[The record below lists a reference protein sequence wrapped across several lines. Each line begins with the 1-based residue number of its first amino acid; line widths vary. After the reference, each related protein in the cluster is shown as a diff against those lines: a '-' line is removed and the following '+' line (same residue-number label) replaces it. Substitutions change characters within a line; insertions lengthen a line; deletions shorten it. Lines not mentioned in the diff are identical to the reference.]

1 MTRMT
6 LHEAFHLNPKV
17 SLSKGTVA
25 PFVDMATLRPFTRD
39 VRATVKKTYSGGT
52 KFCNGDVLMAR
63 ITPSL
68 ENGKTSIYR
77 AVPGFTGP
85 AFGSTEFIVIR
96 GREGVSDSLFAY
108 YIFTSDKVREYA
120 ISSMNGSS
128 GRQRVQPDSLATFQ
142 FDLPPLDEQRAI
154 AATLGALDD
163 KIESNRRAQTLGE
176 ELIRSLVTAA
186 MERSEGV
193 IGILGDYCYLIKD
206 PARNSALTEDVNY
219 IGFEHMPRS
228 SIFLDSWGNAAGL
241 GSDKSY
247 FRVGDVLFGKLRPYF
262 KKVGIAPVNGVCS
275 TDILVL
281 RPKLEDDGAIIAVVA
296 SSDSLIDS
304 LSAAAT
310 GTRMPRAS
318 WKDLSN
324 WPVAI
329 LTADERSVLAEQI
342 APLLQRLAVL
352 THESKYLRIA
362 RDTLLPELLSGR
374 IHVPEAAEVLA

>member
-52 KFCNGDVLMAR
+52 KFLNGDVLMAR

-77 AVPGFTGP
+77 AAPGFTGP

-142 FDLPPLDEQRAI
+142 FDLPPLDKQRAI

-163 KIESNRRAQTLGE
+163 KIESNRRACDLLWSLIWASWEMLTGE
-176 ELIRSLVTAA
+176 ASVRPL
-186 MERSEGV
+186 
-193 IGILGDYCYLIKD
+193 
-206 PARNSALTEDVNY
+206 
-219 IGFEHMPRS
+219 
-228 SIFLDSWGNAAGL
+228 
-241 GSDKSY
+241 
-247 FRVGDVLFGKLRPYF
+247 GDVLELVYGKSLPAVKRTHGSVPVYGSNGITGWHNDPLVAGPVVVVGRKGSIGEVHWSHVSAFPIDTTFYVRSRDDYPLVACYLALRKAGLQSMNSDSAIPGLNRERALQ
-262 KKVGIAPVNGVCS
+262 VGVP
-275 TDILVL
+275 LPVL
-281 RPKLEDDGAIIAVVA
+281 REATAWARNANLLVTQVEAIEEQTVTLE
-296 SSDSLIDS
+296 
-304 LSAAAT
+304 T
-310 GTRMPRAS
+310 
-318 WKDLSN
+318 
-324 WPVAI
+324 
-329 LTADERSVLAEQI
+329 
-342 APLLQRLAVL
+342 
-352 THESKYLRIA
+352 LRN
-362 RDTLLPELLSGR
+362 DLLPELISGR
-374 IHVPEAAEVLA
+374 IHVPTAAEVMS

>member
-154 AATLGALDD
+154 ATTLGALDD
-163 KIESNRRAQTLGE
+163 KIESNRRACGILWSVIEATWEKRTLETSLRPLGDVL
-176 ELIRSLVTAA
+176 ELVYGKSLPAVKRTHGSVPVYGSNGITGWHNESLVTGPVVVVGRKGSIG
-186 MERSEGV
+186 EVHWSHVSSFPIDTTFYVRSRNSYPLV
-193 IGILGDYCYLIKD
+193 ACYLALQKAGLRSMNSDSAIPGLNRDRALQVKVAL
-206 PARNSALTEDVNY
+206 PVLREAAEWARNAE
-219 IGFEHMPRS
+219 
-228 SIFLDSWGNAAGL
+228 
-241 GSDKSY
+241 
-247 FRVGDVLFGKLRPYF
+247 
-262 KKVGIAPVNGVCS
+262 
-275 TDILVL
+275 ILVTQVATIEQQTVTLEAL
-281 RPKLEDDGAIIAVVA
+281 RNNL
-296 SSDSLIDS
+296 
-304 LSAAAT
+304 
-310 GTRMPRAS
+310 M
-318 WKDLSN
+318 
-324 WPVAI
+324 
-329 LTADERSVLAEQI
+329 
-342 APLLQRLAVL
+342 
-352 THESKYLRIA
+352 
-362 RDTLLPELLSGR
+362 PELLSGR
-374 IHVPEAAEVLA
+374 IQVPTAAEVIS